1 MSRLVHFFDK
11 KIYVER
17 ANTVEHEEVKKE
29 IAKKLSKSEKKFIQD
44 IEYGI
49 AASGSC
55 LISDISRS
63 LNEDIKLKN
72 TIERLCDNLNSFDDT
87 ETLYNNYI
95 EEIGDIYGK
104 EPVVLF
110 DDSDISKVYGK
121 KFEDLDDVID
131 ASSQDKK
138 VTKGYH
144 VCEATILT
152 EKENQLISVYSQIY
166 SCKSKDFKSMN
177 DYTFKS
183 IEAAKKVLNRK
194 FIGVFDRGY
203 DDNKIIDYMDDNYF
217 VIRMNDRR
225 VFLFKG
231 KKKNVY
237 EEAKK
242 RKGKIRMTLWFDDNE
257 EYEVYISHTKVTL
270 PHNGKD
276 YELVFCYGLS
286 EERPLILLTNRK
298 IHSKDDV
305 IKVVRLYFS
314 RWRIEEYFRAK
325 KQEYKFENIRLRT
338 LKGINNLNLF
348 LTIHLGH
355 INKLAE
361 EINRKLLSIKI
372 IEASKSIRNK
382 VIIWMSQ
389 FARGIKKILS
399 YAHTGIK
406 EWQKIE
412 IRDKYKQLAL
422 KI

>member
-1 MSRLVHFFDK
+1 MNNFTT
-11 KIYVER
+11 
-17 ANTVEHEEVKKE
+17 NTYEMKREILNFSEK

-72 TIERLCDNLNSFDDT
+72 TIERLCDNLNSFDDA

-121 KFEDLDDVID
+121 KFEDLDDVMD

-183 IEAAKKVLNRK
+183 IETAKKVLNRK

-217 VIRMNDRR
+217 IIRMNDRR
-225 VFLFKG
+225 NFLFKG
-231 KKKNVY
+231 KKKNAY

-242 RKGKIRMTLWFDDNE
+242 RKGKVRMTLWFDDNE

>member
-1 MSRLVHFFDK
+1 MNNFTT
-11 KIYVER
+11 
-17 ANTVEHEEVKKE
+17 NTYEMKREILNFSEK

-152 EKENQLISVYSQIY
+152 EKEKQLISVYSQIY

-183 IEAAKKVLNRK
+183 IETAKKVINRK
-194 FIGVFDRGY
+194 FTGVFDRGY

-217 VIRMNDRR
+217 IIRMNDRR
-225 VFLFKG
+225 NFLFKG
-231 KKKNVY
+231 KKKNAY

>member
-1 MSRLVHFFDK
+1 MNNFTT
-11 KIYVER
+11 
-17 ANTVEHEEVKKE
+17 NTYEMKREILNFSEK

-121 KFEDLDDVID
+121 KFEDLDDVMD

-152 EKENQLISVYSQIY
+152 EKEKQLISVYSQIY

-217 VIRMNDRR
+217 IIRMNDRR
-225 VFLFKG
+225 NFLFKG
-231 KKKNVY
+231 KKKNAY

-242 RKGKIRMTLWFDDNE
+242 RKGKVRMTLWFDDNE

-270 PHNGKD
+270 PYNGKD

>member
-1 MSRLVHFFDK
+1 MNNFTT
-11 KIYVER
+11 
-17 ANTVEHEEVKKE
+17 NTYEMKREILNFSEK

-225 VFLFKG
+225 NFLFKG
-231 KKKNVY
+231 KKKNAY

-242 RKGKIRMTLWFDDNE
+242 RKGKVRMTLWFDDNE

-286 EERPLILLTNRK
+286 EEKPLILLTNRK

>member
-1 MSRLVHFFDK
+1 MNNFTT
-11 KIYVER
+11 
-17 ANTVEHEEVKKE
+17 NTYEMKREILNFSEK

-152 EKENQLISVYSQIY
+152 EKEKQLISVYSQIY

-183 IEAAKKVLNRK
+183 IETAKKVINRK
-194 FIGVFDRGY
+194 FTGVFDRGY

-225 VFLFKG
+225 NFLFKG
-231 KKKNVY
+231 KKKNAY

-242 RKGKIRMTLWFDDNE
+242 RKGKVRMTLWFDDNE

-325 KQEYKFENIRLRT
+325 KQEYEFENIRLRT

>member
-1 MSRLVHFFDK
+1 MNNFTT
-11 KIYVER
+11 
-17 ANTVEHEEVKKE
+17 NTYEMKREILNFSEK

-95 EEIGDIYGK
+95 EKIGDIYGK

>member
-1 MSRLVHFFDK
+1 MNNFTT
-11 KIYVER
+11 
-17 ANTVEHEEVKKE
+17 NTYEMKREILNFSEK

-72 TIERLCDNLNSFDDT
+72 TIERLCDNLNSFDDA

-183 IEAAKKVLNRK
+183 IEAAQKVLNRK

-217 VIRMNDRR
+217 IIRMNDRR

-270 PHNGKD
+270 PYNGKD

-389 FARGIKKILS
+389 FARGIKKIL
-399 YAHTGIK
+399 
-406 EWQKIE
+406 
-412 IRDKYKQLAL
+412 
-422 KI
+422 

>member
-1 MSRLVHFFDK
+1 MNNFTT
-11 KIYVER
+11 
-17 ANTVEHEEVKKE
+17 NTYEMKREILNFSEK

-121 KFEDLDDVID
+121 KFEDLDDVMD

-183 IEAAKKVLNRK
+183 IETAKKVINRK
-194 FIGVFDRGY
+194 FTGVFDRGY

-225 VFLFKG
+225 NFLFKG
-231 KKKNVY
+231 KKKNAY

-242 RKGKIRMTLWFDDNE
+242 RKGKVRMTLWFDDNE

>member
-1 MSRLVHFFDK
+1 MNNFTT
-11 KIYVER
+11 
-17 ANTVEHEEVKKE
+17 NTYEMKREILNFSEK

-231 KKKNVY
+231 KKKNAY

-242 RKGKIRMTLWFDDNE
+242 RKGKVRMTLWFDDNE

>member
-1 MSRLVHFFDK
+1 MNNFTT
-11 KIYVER
+11 
-17 ANTVEHEEVKKE
+17 NTYEMKREILNFSEK

-121 KFEDLDDVID
+121 KFEDLDDVMD

-152 EKENQLISVYSQIY
+152 EKEKQLISVYSQIY

>member
-1 MSRLVHFFDK
+1 MSNFTT
-11 KIYVER
+11 
-17 ANTVEHEEVKKE
+17 NTYEMKREILNFSEK

-183 IEAAKKVLNRK
+183 IEAAQKVLNRK

-399 YAHTGIK
+399 YSHTGIK

>member
-1 MSRLVHFFDK
+1 MNNFTT
-11 KIYVER
+11 
-17 ANTVEHEEVKKE
+17 NTYEMKREILNFSEK

-121 KFEDLDDVID
+121 KFEDLDDVMD

-152 EKENQLISVYSQIY
+152 EKEKQLISVYSQIY

-217 VIRMNDRR
+217 IIRMNDRR
-225 VFLFKG
+225 NFLFKG
-231 KKKNVY
+231 KKKNAY

-242 RKGKIRMTLWFDDNE
+242 RKGKVRMTLWFDDNE
-257 EYEVYISHTKVTL
+257 KYEVYISHTKVTL

>member
-1 MSRLVHFFDK
+1 MNNFTT
-11 KIYVER
+11 
-17 ANTVEHEEVKKE
+17 NTYEMKREILNFSEK

-72 TIERLCDNLNSFDDT
+72 TIERLCDNLNSFDDA

-121 KFEDLDDVID
+121 KSEDLDDVMD

-152 EKENQLISVYSQIY
+152 EKEKQLISVYSQIY

-183 IEAAKKVLNRK
+183 IETAKKVLNRK

-217 VIRMNDRR
+217 IIRMNDRR
-225 VFLFKG
+225 NFLFKG
-231 KKKNVY
+231 KKKNAY

-242 RKGKIRMTLWFDDNE
+242 RKGKVRMTLWFDDNE

>member
-1 MSRLVHFFDK
+1 MNNFTTNTYEMKR
-11 KIYVER
+11 KILNFSE
-17 ANTVEHEEVKKE
+17 K

>member
-1 MSRLVHFFDK
+1 MNNFTTNTYEMKREILNFSK
-11 KIYVER
+11 K
-17 ANTVEHEEVKKE
+17 

-231 KKKNVY
+231 KKKNAY

-242 RKGKIRMTLWFDDNE
+242 RKGKVRMTLWFDDNE

>member
-1 MSRLVHFFDK
+1 MSFSEK
-11 KIYVER
+11 
-17 ANTVEHEEVKKE
+17 

-95 EEIGDIYGK
+95 EKIGDIYGK

>member
-1 MSRLVHFFDK
+1 MNNFTT
-11 KIYVER
+11 
-17 ANTVEHEEVKKE
+17 NTYEMKREILNFSEK

-183 IEAAKKVLNRK
+183 IETAKKVLNRK
-194 FIGVFDRGY
+194 FSGVFDRGY

>member
-1 MSRLVHFFDK
+1 MNNFTT
-11 KIYVER
+11 
-17 ANTVEHEEVKKE
+17 NTYEMKREILNFSEK

-72 TIERLCDNLNSFDDT
+72 TIERLCDNLNSFDDA

-152 EKENQLISVYSQIY
+152 EKEKQLISVYSQIY

-183 IEAAKKVLNRK
+183 IETAKKVLNRK

-217 VIRMNDRR
+217 IIRMNDRR
-225 VFLFKG
+225 NFLFKG
-231 KKKNVY
+231 KKKNAY

-242 RKGKIRMTLWFDDNE
+242 RKGKVRMTLWFDDNE

-406 EWQKIE
+406 EWQNM
-412 IRDKYKQLAL
+412 
-422 KI
+422 

>member
-1 MSRLVHFFDK
+1 MNNFTT
-11 KIYVER
+11 
-17 ANTVEHEEVKKE
+17 NTYEMKREILNFSEK

-166 SCKSKDFKSMN
+166 SCKSKGFKSMN

-194 FIGVFDRGY
+194 FIVVFYRGY

>member
-1 MSRLVHFFDK
+1 MNNFTT
-11 KIYVER
+11 
-17 ANTVEHEEVKKE
+17 NTYEMKREILNFSEK

-270 PHNGKD
+270 PHNVKD

>member
-1 MSRLVHFFDK
+1 M
-11 KIYVER
+11 
-17 ANTVEHEEVKKE
+17 
-29 IAKKLSKSEKKFIQD
+29 
-44 IEYGI
+44 
-49 AASGSC
+49 
-55 LISDISRS
+55 
-63 LNEDIKLKN
+63 
-72 TIERLCDNLNSFDDT
+72 
-87 ETLYNNYI
+87 
-95 EEIGDIYGK
+95 
-104 EPVVLF
+104 
-110 DDSDISKVYGK
+110 YGK
-121 KFEDLDDVID
+121 KFEDLDDVMD

-152 EKENQLISVYSQIY
+152 EKEKQLISVYSQIY

-183 IEAAKKVLNRK
+183 IETAKKVLNRK

-217 VIRMNDRR
+217 IIRMNDRR
-225 VFLFKG
+225 NFLFKG
-231 KKKNVY
+231 KKKNAY

-242 RKGKIRMTLWFDDNE
+242 RKGKVRMTLWFDDNE

-270 PHNGKD
+270 PYNGKD

>member
-1 MSRLVHFFDK
+1 MNNFTT
-11 KIYVER
+11 
-17 ANTVEHEEVKKE
+17 NTYEMKREILNFSEK

-325 KQEYKFENIRLRT
+325 KQEYEFENIRLRT

>member
-1 MSRLVHFFDK
+1 MNNFTT
-11 KIYVER
+11 
-17 ANTVEHEEVKKE
+17 NTYEMKREILNFSEK
-29 IAKKLSKSEKKFIQD
+29 IAKKLSKCEKKFIQD

>member
-1 MSRLVHFFDK
+1 MNNFTT
-11 KIYVER
+11 
-17 ANTVEHEEVKKE
+17 NTYEMKREILNFSEK

-121 KFEDLDDVID
+121 KFEDLDDVMD

-152 EKENQLISVYSQIY
+152 EKEKQLISVYSQIY

-183 IEAAKKVLNRK
+183 IETAKKVLNRK

-217 VIRMNDRR
+217 IIRMNDRR
-225 VFLFKG
+225 NFLFKG
-231 KKKNVY
+231 KKKNAY

-242 RKGKIRMTLWFDDNE
+242 RKGKVRMTLWFDDNE

-372 IEASKSIRNK
+372 IEASKSRRNI

>member
-1 MSRLVHFFDK
+1 MNNFTT
-11 KIYVER
+11 
-17 ANTVEHEEVKKE
+17 NTYEMKREILNFSEK

-55 LISDISRS
+55 IISDISRS

>member
-1 MSRLVHFFDK
+1 MSNFTT
-11 KIYVER
+11 
-17 ANTVEHEEVKKE
+17 NTYEMKREILNFSEK

-121 KFEDLDDVID
+121 KFEDLDDVMD

-152 EKENQLISVYSQIY
+152 EKEKQLISVYSQIY

-183 IEAAKKVLNRK
+183 IETAKKVLNRK

>member
-1 MSRLVHFFDK
+1 MNNFTT
-11 KIYVER
+11 
-17 ANTVEHEEVKKE
+17 NTYEMKREILNFSEK

-72 TIERLCDNLNSFDDT
+72 TIERLCDNLNSFDDA

-152 EKENQLISVYSQIY
+152 EKEKQLISVYSQIY

-183 IEAAKKVLNRK
+183 IETAKKVINRK
-194 FIGVFDRGY
+194 FTGVFDRGY

-225 VFLFKG
+225 NFLFKG
-231 KKKNVY
+231 KKKNAY

-242 RKGKIRMTLWFDDNE
+242 RKGKVRMTLWFDDNE